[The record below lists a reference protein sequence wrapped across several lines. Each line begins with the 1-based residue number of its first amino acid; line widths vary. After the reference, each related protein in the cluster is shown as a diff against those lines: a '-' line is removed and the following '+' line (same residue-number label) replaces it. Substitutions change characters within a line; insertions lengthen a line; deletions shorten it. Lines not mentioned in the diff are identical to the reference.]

1 MDIFSIVNCREPI
14 GNTSLGR
21 ARSNGPQK
29 LWHRPES
36 LWRAL
41 RPTPQKLWHRPES
54 LWRALAG
61 SPAHP
66 TKVVA
71 I

>member
-29 LWHRPES
+29 LWHRKPVAGS
-36 LWRAL
+36 PAH
-41 RPTPQKLWHRPES
+41 PTKVVAQARKPV
-54 LWRALAG
+54 AG